1 MEHPYLPKY
10 VRDERPWGFFEQF
23 THGEPTTVKIIVVRA
38 GEALSLQSHEKR
50 DEFWRVLDGEGT
62 ITVGDT
68 YTQARAG
75 DEFFIPRGTKHRAE
89 GGVKDLRFLEI
100 AFGEFEEGDIVRY
113 EDRYQRV
120 KEVVGGEEGVG

>member
-23 THGEPTTVKIIVVRA
+23 THGESTTVKIIVVRA

-62 ITVGDT
+62 ILVGDT

-75 DEFFIPRGTKHRAE
+75 DEFFIPRNTKHRAE
-89 GGVKDLRFLEI
+89 GSATKNLRFLEI
-100 AFGEFEEGDIVRY
+100 AFGEFAEDDIVRY
-113 EDRYQRV
+113 EDKYRRV
-120 KEVVGGEEGVG
+120 